1 MKHRREH
8 IQIPEGSSFRLI
20 EWRRGLDEVDVI
32 LDEGQ
37 RRTVRGEGTRW
48 HFHPEMELTWFS
60 RGEGLRF
67 VGDSIAPFAAG
78 DLVLVGRRLPHHWE
92 IRGNSAGLSIQWHYP
107 DAHPLWSI
115 PEMRAVAGLF
125 ARAGQ
130 GLTFTPRI
138 AADTAARMRE
148 MARTP
153 KGAARFSILLGIFS
167 SLASAVDETVAL
179 SREAFVPPPENSL
192 HYAGIR
198 DAVSHILKSFREP
211 IPMER
216 MLAITGLSRPT
227 FCRQFRIHTGHSFS
241 EFVNRVRLHAACRE
255 LRKTGKSVIDVALE
269 SGISQVSFFN
279 RLFLREMGCTP
290 SVYRKTQA
298 GKRE

>member
-20 EWRRGLDEVDVI
+20 EWRKGLDEVEVI
-32 LDEGQ
+32 LDEGK
-37 RRTVRGEGTRW
+37 RRTVRGEGNRW

-67 VGDSIAPFAAG
+67 IGDSIAPFAAG

-107 DAHPLWSI
+107 DGHPLWSI
-115 PEMRAVAGLF
+115 PEMRQVAGLF

-130 GLTFTPRI
+130 GLTFSPEI
-138 AADTAARMRE
+138 ASATAAEMRE
-148 MARTP
+148 MADAP
-153 KGAARFSILLGIFS
+153 KGTARFSLLIAIFS
-167 SLASAVDETVAL
+167 RLAAAMDQCVAL
-179 SREAFVPPPENSL
+179 SREAFVPPPEDSL
-192 HYAGIR
+192 HYCGIR

-216 MLAITGLSRPT
+216 MLAITGFSRPT
-227 FCRQFRIHTGHSFS
+227 FCRQFRVHTGHSFS

-255 LRKTGKSVIDVALE
+255 LRKTGKSVIAIALD

-290 SVYRKTQA
+290 SAYRKTQV
-298 GKRE
+298 GKGT